1 MYRLGIDVGETNT
14 DAVLLDR
21 HSQIVQTVK
30 KPTSPDIVSGICA
43 VLEEIIERNQTDP
56 KDIAAVMIGTTHC
69 LQALRKKENLASVCV
84 IRIGSGKNAAPPLF
98 EGNDSLRRCVLPDH
112 LEIDGGHEVTGKPLG
127 MMDYSHIDQ
136 FFSRW
141 RGKETIEAVVI
152 TGTFSPMNPE
162 HETMA
167 ASHVRNIVGTDIPIT
182 LSHEIGS
189 IGFIEREN
197 ASIINALLS
206 KAMDR
211 ALHGLQFMFQHF
223 GIHGDI
229 YFTQNDGSLMSYEY
243 ALRYPI
249 RTLWSGI
256 TNSLLGSS
264 FLTGLKNGV
273 VVDVGGSSVHVALLE
288 NGFPKEKR
296 RNQLID
302 GVRVNVPMPDIVSL
316 PFQQEQL
323 GSEEFLEK
331 LYQAVQRF
339 QPRYEPLPVI
349 FVGGGGQKLAERF
362 HYPWADVIVPDYH
375 QYANAIGACIAPVSG
390 YIDRMVWM
398 DPFNP
403 NEALHSA
410 IDEATHMA
418 ISAGANPKTVAI
430 QDAKTIPLA
439 YVPSKALRVRVK
451 VIGTL
456 SLSSKGGM

>member
-14 DAVLLDR
+14 DAVLLDH
-21 HSQIVQTVK
+21 HSQVVQTVK
-30 KPTSPDIVSGICA
+30 KPTSPDIVSGICD
-43 VLEEIIERNQTDP
+43 VLTEIIDRKKTNP

-84 IRIGSGKNAAPPLF
+84 IRIGSGKNAVPPLF
-98 EGNDSLRRCVLPDH
+98 EGNDSLRRYVMPNH

-127 MMDYSHIDQ
+127 TMDYSLIDK
-136 FFSRW
+136 FFSRL
-141 RGKETIEAVVI
+141 RAKETVEAIVI
-152 TGTFSPMNPE
+152 TGTFSPVNPE
-162 HETMA
+162 HENMV
-167 ASHVRNIVGTDIPIT
+167 ASHVRSLVGTEIPVT

-197 ASIINALLS
+197 ASIVNALLS

-211 ALHGLQFMFQHF
+211 ALNGLQFMFKHF
-223 GIHGDI
+223 GINCDI

-296 RNQLID
+296 RNQFID
-302 GVRVNVPMPDIVSL
+302 GVRVNVPMPDIVSI

-339 QPRYEPLPVI
+339 QPRYEPLPII

-362 HYPWADVIVPDYH
+362 HYPWADVIVPDYY

-398 DPFNP
+398 DPFNQ

-410 IDEATHMA
+410 INEAKHMA
-418 ISAGANPKTVAI
+418 ISAGANPKTVAV
-430 QDAKTIPLA
+430 QEAKTIPLA

>member
-14 DAVLLDR
+14 DAVLLDSYSR
-21 HSQIVQTVK
+21 IVQTVK
-30 KPTSPDIVSGICA
+30 KPTSPDIGSGLYT

-56 KDIAAVMIGTTHC
+56 KDIAAVMIGTTYC
-69 LQALRKKENLASVCV
+69 LQALKKKENLSGVCV
-84 IRIGSGKNAAPPLF
+84 IRIGNGKNAVPPLF
-98 EGNDSLRRCVLPDH
+98 EGNNSLRRCVMSDY
-112 LEIDGGHEVTGKPLG
+112 LEIDGGHEVTGRPLG
-127 MMDYSHIDQ
+127 VMDYSQIER
-136 FFSRW
+136 FFFHW
-141 RGKETIEAVVI
+141 LGKEPIEAVVI

-167 ASHVRNIVGTDIPIT
+167 ASHVRSIVGADIPIT

-206 KAMDR
+206 KPMDR
-211 ALHGLQFMFQHF
+211 ALHRLQSVLQHF
-223 GIHGDI
+223 GINGDI
-229 YFTQNDGSLMSYEY
+229 YFTQNDGSLMSYEH

-264 FLTGLKNGV
+264 FLTGLKNSI
-273 VVDVGGSSVHVALLE
+273 VVDVDGSSVHVALLE

-296 RNQLID
+296 RSQLID

-316 PFQQEQL
+316 PFEPEQL
-323 GSEEFLEK
+323 NRDEFLER
-331 LYQAVQRF
+331 LYQVIQRF

-349 FVGGGGQKLAERF
+349 FVGDGGQQLAERF
-362 HYPWADVIVPDYH
+362 HYPWADIIVPDYH
-375 QYANAIGACIAPVSG
+375 QYVNAIGACIAPVSG
-390 YIDRMVWM
+390 YIDRMVWV
-398 DPFNP
+398 DPFNQNQALYSAI
-403 NEALHSA
+403 NEAKHR
-410 IDEATHMA
+410 A
-418 ISAGANPKTVAI
+418 ISAGANPKTVI
-430 QDAKTIPLA
+430 VQEAKAIPLA

-456 SLSSKGGM
+456 SFSSKGGM